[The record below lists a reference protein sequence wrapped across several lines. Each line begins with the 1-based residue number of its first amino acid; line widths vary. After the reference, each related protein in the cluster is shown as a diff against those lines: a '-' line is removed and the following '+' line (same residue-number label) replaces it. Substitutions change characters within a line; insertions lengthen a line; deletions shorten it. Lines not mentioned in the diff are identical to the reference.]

1 MNQTPKVKPIVNTAC
16 TFMEVLVF
24 KTNLR
29 FKKQIN
35 AVAPHINT
43 MQGITRWNVDLY
55 DKDKI
60 LRIESEDLCPRT
72 VETTLQQAGYFCEE
86 LQ

>member
-1 MNQTPKVKPIVNTAC
+1 MY
-16 TFMEVLVF
+16 MEVLVF

-35 AVAPHINT
+35 AVMQHINNL
-43 MQGITRWNVDLY
+43 QGILRWNVDLQ

-60 LRIESEDLCPRT
+60 LRIESKDLCPRE
-72 VETTLQQAGYFCEE
+72 VENTLQRAGYYCEE

>member
-1 MNQTPKVKPIVNTAC
+1 MR
-16 TFMEVLVF
+16 MEVLVF

-35 AVAPHINT
+35 AVTPHINT
-43 MQGITRWNVDLY
+43 LQGILRWNVDLY

-60 LRIESEDLCPRT
+60 LRIESTDLSARAVED
-72 VETTLQQAGYFCEE
+72 TLQQAGYFCEE
-86 LQ
+86 LF

>member
-1 MNQTPKVKPIVNTAC
+1 
-16 TFMEVLVF
+16 MEVLVF

-35 AVAPHINT
+35 AVTPHINT
-43 MQGITRWNVDLY
+43 LQGIARWNVDL
-55 DKDKI
+55 DDTDKI
-60 LRIESEDLCPRT
+60 LRIESVDLSPRS
-72 VETTLQQAGYFCEE
+72 VEATLQQAGYICEE